1 MSALDLKEASKTL
14 RHGPYLIGLASDLLQ
29 PSYGSESL
37 RYALLLSCVGLVLGV
52 MHCLLAARRSAQDR
66 VN

>member
-1 MSALDLKEASKTL
+1 L